1 MKEEDLEQVLTLILI
16 IFSISLVIFA
26 VLTLTHTSV
35 PENKTVTVDN
45 LNFTLIKQSDL
56 RSINSTHYSDIACGE
71 DLEVYHNIDN
81 LNKWLVDED
90 FKGYKFKSGHK
101 VGDFNSYVFSK
112 ESGTMSSGE
121 QLEYTVK
128 IYYNPHTKDLVK
140 LYSMG
145 PDSAHKYIINIKG

>member
-1 MKEEDLEQVLTLILI
+1 MKEEELEQVLTLILI
-16 IFSISLVIFA
+16 IFTISLVIFV
-26 VLTLTHTSV
+26 VLTVTHTNE
-35 PENKTVTVDN
+35 PTNETVKVDN
-45 LNFTLIKQSDL
+45 LNFTLIPRSDL
-56 RSINSTHYSDIACGE
+56 RQINQTHYSDIACGE
-71 DLEVYHNIDN
+71 DLEVYHNIGN

-90 FKGYKFKSGHK
+90 FKGYKFKPGYK